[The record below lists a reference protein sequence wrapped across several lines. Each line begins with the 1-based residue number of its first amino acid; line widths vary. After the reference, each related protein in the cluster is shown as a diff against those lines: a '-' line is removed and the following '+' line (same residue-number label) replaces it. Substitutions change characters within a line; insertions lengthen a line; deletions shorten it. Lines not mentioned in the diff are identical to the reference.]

1 MISVRGATPCPKCI
15 GDDFCLKC
23 IENTPCCICRQL
35 DPTVDGIIC
44 DDCGLKGMTCMPCTG
59 LIRAP
64 EGKWFCDICDLK
76 KRKATLLEN
85 RRILSDQFIKQNID
99 HILVK
104 YIMNLEID
112 IDILEKKIIKNL
124 LK

>member
-1 MISVRGATPCPKCI
+1 
-15 GDDFCLKC
+15 
-23 IENTPCCICRQL
+23 
-35 DPTVDGIIC
+35 
-44 DDCGLKGMTCMPCTG
+44 MPCTG